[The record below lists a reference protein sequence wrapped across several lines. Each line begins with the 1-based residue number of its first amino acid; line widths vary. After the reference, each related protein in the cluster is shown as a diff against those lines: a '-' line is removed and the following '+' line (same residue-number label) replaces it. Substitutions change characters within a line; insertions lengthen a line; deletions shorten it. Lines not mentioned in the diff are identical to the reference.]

1 MDIQSPSLV
10 NGIALSPEAGGA
22 RALSDE
28 AGFNRVFREELRQA
42 PAPREIDPR
51 ADVKALGRNFMD
63 LENQLRVDRAQMLQS
78 LLPTLGTQAAH
89 GDGHRQGGSRGLAQ
103 DAVLR
108 TGGDLSGGASGG
120 SWSAHQAGGTAP
132 AAGRV
137 TAVYSDAAVRGAPV
151 VQSALGLN
159 PASPTNDIDFN
170 GEIRNV
176 SHRLESV
183 MEEIRMRISDA
194 RPKSSDEMIRHSSEV
209 QSLVRESDNL
219 NTQRSM
225 LTTLHLTSHQETR
238 TRMLSTFEHVV
249 GMVKKINEIFNQL
262 KQGS

>member
-103 DAVLR
+103 DAGFR
-108 TGGDLSGGASGG
+108 TGGDSFGGSSGGYS
-120 SWSAHQAGGTAP
+120 AGGGGP
-132 AAGRV
+132 AQDRV
-137 TAVYSDAAVRGAPV
+137 TAVYSDASVRGAPV
-151 VQSALGLN
+151 VQSALGLD
-159 PASPTNDIDFN
+159 PASPTNGIDFN

-194 RPKSSDEMIRHSSEV
+194 RPKSSDEMMRHNSEV
-209 QSLVRESDNL
+209 HSLVRESDNL

>member
-1 MDIQSPSLV
+1 MDIQSPSLI

-28 AGFNRVFREELRQA
+28 AGFNRIFREELRQA

-51 ADVKALGRNFMD
+51 ADARALGRNFMD
-63 LENQLRVDRAQMLQS
+63 LENKLRIDRAQMLHS
-78 LLPTLGTQAAH
+78 LLPTLGTTAAH
-89 GDGHRQGGSRGLAQ
+89 GQNHHQGGSRGLAG
-103 DAVLR
+103 DAGFR
-108 TGGDLSGGASGG
+108 TGGTSFSGSSGRHDTG
-120 SWSAHQAGGTAP
+120 SVAP
-132 AAGRV
+132 IQGRV
-137 TAVYSDAAVRGAPV
+137 TAVYSDASVRGAPV

-159 PASPTNDIDFN
+159 PNNPTNDIDFN

-176 SHRLESV
+176 SHRIESV
-183 MEEIRMRISDA
+183 MEEIRMRISDP
-194 RPKSSDEMIRHSSEV
+194 RPRSGDEMTRHNSEV
-209 QSLVRESDNL
+209 HSLVRESDNL
-219 NTQRSM
+219 NSQRSM
-225 LTTLHLTSHQETR
+225 LMTLHLTSHQETR

>member
-103 DAVLR
+103 DAGFR
-108 TGGDLSGGASGG
+108 TGGVQSGGGAPGG
-120 SWSAHQAGGTAP
+120 AVGP
-132 AAGRV
+132 AQDRV
-137 TAVYSDAAVRGAPV
+137 TALYSDASVRGAPV
-151 VQSALGLN
+151 VQSALGLD
-159 PASPTNDIDFN
+159 PASPTNGIDFN

-183 MEEIRMRISDA
+183 MEEIRMRISDP
-194 RPKSSDEMIRHSSEV
+194 RPKSSDEQMRHNSEV
-209 QSLVRESDNL
+209 HSLVRESDNL

>member
-1 MDIQSPSLV
+1 MLDIQSPSLV

-22 RALSDE
+22 HAMSDE

-51 ADVKALGRNFMD
+51 ADVKALGRNFME

-89 GDGHRQGGSRGLAQ
+89 GDGHRQGGSRGLAR
-103 DAVLR
+103 DTGFR
-108 TGGDLSGGASGG
+108 TGSVQSGGGAPGG
-120 SWSAHQAGGTAP
+120 AVGSAE
-132 AAGRV
+132 RV
-137 TAVYSDAAVRGAPV
+137 TAVYSDASVRGAPV

-159 PASPTNDIDFN
+159 PHNPTNDIDFN

-183 MEEIRMRISDA
+183 MEEIRMRISDP
-194 RPKSSDEMIRHSSEV
+194 RPKSSDDMMRHNSEV
-209 QSLVRESDNL
+209 HSLVRESDNL

>member
-1 MDIQSPSLV
+1 LDIQSPSLV
-10 NGIALSPEAGGA
+10 NGIAHSPEAGGA

-51 ADVKALGRNFMD
+51 ADVKTLGHNFMD

-103 DAVLR
+103 DAGFR
-108 TGGDLSGGASGG
+108 TEGNASGHHADTTG
-120 SWSAHQAGGTAP
+120 SAQD
-132 AAGRV
+132 RV
-137 TAVYSDAAVRGAPV
+137 TAVYSDASVRGAPV
-151 VQSALGLN
+151 VQSALGLD
-159 PASPTNDIDFN
+159 PASPTNGIDFN

-176 SHRLESV
+176 SHRLEAV
-183 MEEIRMRISDA
+183 MQEIEMRISDT
-194 RPKSSDEMIRHSSEV
+194 RPKSDQEMIRHNSEV
-209 QSLVRESDNL
+209 HSLVRQSDNL
-219 NTQRSM
+219 NSQRSV

-238 TRMLSTFEHVV
+238 TRMMSTFEHIV